1 MTETYP
7 PTVDAR
13 AGSGWR
19 SVLSIHP
26 AAEMFP
32 LMSPDELRVTSE
44 DIKKNGLQV
53 PITVIRERGGE
64 AGEWSYQL
72 LDGRNRLDAIELAGF
87 STIAVGRSRGR
98 AHRRREGMECG
109 LDLLLGLPDEG
120 VHEWR
125 GAIDYI
131 SPPDDPYAYVISA
144 NIHRRHLDAEQRRDL
159 LIKLIARAPEKSD
172 RQIAKEAGVDHK
184 TIAKAR
190 AKGVD
195 VGSVPHVS
203 TRIDTRGRQQP
214 ARTKIVRDQGGPE
227 LIKAVEAGEVSVS
240 AAVDSIR
247 PRPPSA
253 ASRSKPR
260 SPAGKALKLTRHD
273 VVGWLSTAPVE
284 ECHCVFNAVG
294 GKRMD
299 QIIPLAWSLVAARES
314 CDQIADLHRQVAALR
329 AELQQ
334 RDVTIRRLHRQLE
347 TRPGGVFG
355 ISDESTS
362 PPAQDDADGLD
373 VPAFLRRGAA

>member
-1 MTETYP
+1 
-7 PTVDAR
+7 
-13 AGSGWR
+13 
-19 SVLSIHP
+19 
-26 AAEMFP
+26 MFP

-159 LIKLIARAPEKSD
+159 LIKLIARATLVTD
-172 RQIAKEAGVDHK
+172 DF
-184 TIAKAR
+184 
-190 AKGVD
+190 
-195 VGSVPHVS
+195 
-203 TRIDTRGRQQP
+203 
-214 ARTKIVRDQGGPE
+214 
-227 LIKAVEAGEVSVS
+227 
-240 AAVDSIR
+240 R
-247 PRPPSA
+247 PRRLLA
-253 ASRSKPR
+253 APGVGAAGRHHWYGC
-260 SPAGKALKLTRHD
+260 PA
-273 VVGWLSTAPVE
+273 
-284 ECHCVFNAVG
+284 
-294 GKRMD
+294 
-299 QIIPLAWSLVAARES
+299 AARVGA
-314 CDQIADLHRQVAALR
+314 IAFARHARRQRR
-329 AELQQ
+329 A
-334 RDVTIRRLHRQLE
+334 D
-347 TRPGGVFG
+347 
-355 ISDESTS
+355 
-362 PPAQDDADGLD
+362 
-373 VPAFLRRGAA
+373 